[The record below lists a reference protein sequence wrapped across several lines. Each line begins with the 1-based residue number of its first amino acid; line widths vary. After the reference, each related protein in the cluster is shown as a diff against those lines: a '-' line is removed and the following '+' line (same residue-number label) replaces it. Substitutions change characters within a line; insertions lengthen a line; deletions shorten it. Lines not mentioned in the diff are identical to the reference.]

1 MDDHLKEALDIV
13 KAQASV
19 RIMSEDEIISMVRRL
34 SSDIKNVAE
43 GEGCVEELASS
54 DVQSDPRKSIKE
66 KSITCME
73 CGKTFKILTRKH
85 LASHNLDAAEY
96 REKWGLKKD
105 TPLVCKGLQRERR
118 KKMKDMKLWE
128 KRRKVEEWNEFGGEG
143 EESFLKNGD
152 TRTGFLPSP
161 LYRIFEPPIFLIA
174 GLRKRKRRLLSG
186 RLFWDNSYSLFE
198 AA

>member
-1 MDDHLKEALDIV
+1 MDDSGPSSRPESEHKMFLR
-13 KAQASV
+13 
-19 RIMSEDEIISMVRRL
+19 RIFSRKSANDEFEDEIISMVRRL

-128 KRRKVEEWNEFGGEG
+128 KRRKVEE
-143 EESFLKNGD
+143 
-152 TRTGFLPSP
+152 
-161 LYRIFEPPIFLIA
+161 
-174 GLRKRKRRLLSG
+174 
-186 RLFWDNSYSLFE
+186 
-198 AA
+198 

>member
-1 MDDHLKEALDIV
+1 MDDYLKEALDIV

-19 RIMSEDEIISMVRRL
+19 RIMAEDEIISMVRRL

-43 GEGCVEELASS
+43 GESCVEELVSA

-66 KSITCME
+66 KSITCLE

-85 LASHNLDAAEY
+85 LASHGLDAVEY
-96 REKWGLKKD
+96 HEKWGLKKD

-128 KRRKVEEWNEFGGEG
+128 KRRKVEE
-143 EESFLKNGD
+143 
-152 TRTGFLPSP
+152 
-161 LYRIFEPPIFLIA
+161 
-174 GLRKRKRRLLSG
+174 
-186 RLFWDNSYSLFE
+186 
-198 AA
+198 